1 MYLFQKKIDR
11 VIKQKDQEKKFRQE
25 REKLPLEKGD
35 AFAMIVAA
43 FLVFLPVVL
52 LLIGAVFL
60 IYFLMMGWPFLKILV
75 QSAFEFERRFVFCK
89 KRWKR

>member
-11 VIKQKDQEKKFRQE
+11 VIKQKDQEKEFRQE

-60 IYFLMMGWPFLKILV
+60 IYFLMMG
-75 QSAFEFERRFVFCK
+75 
-89 KRWKR
+89 

>member
-11 VIKQKDQEKKFRQE
+11 VIKQKDQEEKFRQE

-60 IYFLMMGWPFLKILV
+60 IYFLMMG
-75 QSAFEFERRFVFCK
+75 
-89 KRWKR
+89 

>member
-35 AFAMIVAA
+35 AFAMIVDA

-60 IYFLMMGWPFLKILV
+60 IYFLMMG
-75 QSAFEFERRFVFCK
+75 
-89 KRWKR
+89 